1 MIKPPVVAIY
11 GTSDSGKTELVVNL
25 VKDFVEE
32 GLEVCTVKHSPGE
45 LSLDEEG
52 KDTWRHRQA
61 GSRLTVLAT
70 DIETAFLVPAEIKL
84 KEIGEIVD
92 GFGDYDL
99 VIAEGYKDAEV
110 PKIAVGEIDPRCCTL
125 LVYDGDFDALKEEIR
140 ELMEVKEIEAELPGL
155 DCGRCGYDSC
165 NGLSRA
171 IYDGEK
177 DLSDCEVREQRKV
190 NLEVNGEEVPLEN
203 FPASFVEG
211 GLKGMLGTLKG
222 VDDEID
228 RISLE
233 IRDDS

>member
-11 GTSDSGKTELVVNL
+11 GASDSGKTELVVNL
-25 VKDFVEE
+25 VNDFVEE
-32 GLEVCTVKHSPGE
+32 GLEICTVKHSPGE

-70 DIETAFLVPAEIKL
+70 EVETAFLFPEKMKL
-84 KEIGEIVD
+84 EGIGDIVD

-125 LVYDGDFDALKEEIR
+125 RVYDGNLAALKEEIR
-140 ELMEVKEIEAELPGL
+140 GLLEVKEIEAELPGL

-177 DLSDCEVREQRKV
+177 DLSHCEVREQHTV
-190 NLEVNGEEVPLEN
+190 NLEVNGERVPLEN

-211 GLKGMLGTLKG
+211 GLKGMLGALKG
-222 VDDEID
+222 VDEEID

>member
-11 GTSDSGKTELVVNL
+11 GASNSGKTELVANL
-25 VKDFVEE
+25 VNDFVEE
-32 GLEVCTVKHSPGE
+32 GLEICTVKHSPGE
-45 LSLDEEG
+45 FSLDEEG

-61 GSRLTVLAT
+61 GSRLTVLST
-70 DIETAFLVPAEIKL
+70 DIETAFLVPEEMKL
-84 KEIGEIVD
+84 EEIGEIVD

-99 VIAEGYKDAEV
+99 VIAEGYKDVEV

-125 LVYDGDFDALKEEIR
+125 RVYDGNLAAVKDEIR
-140 ELMEVKEIEAELPGL
+140 KLLEIKEIEAELPGL

-171 IYDGEK
+171 IYEGEK
-177 DLSDCEVREQRKV
+177 ELSDCEVRDQQTV
-190 NLEVNGEEVPLEN
+190 NLEVNGEKVPLEN

-211 GLKGMLGTLKG
+211 GLKGMLRALKG
-222 VDDEID
+222 VDKEID

-233 IRDDS
+233 IGDDS